1 MEVKLGIAF
10 EKLGR
15 KVKIELIPV
24 QGYRALWKV
33 LIYRLL
39 AWKKS

>member
-15 KVKIELIPV
+15 KVKVELIPA
-24 QGYRALWKV
+24 QAYPALWKV
-33 LIYRLL
+33 LN
-39 AWKKS
+39 